1 MPHRLMLAAD
11 LIEDALP
18 ELPPDMHAE
27 LSAVATSLRRFG
39 SSALGQLPVHP
50 VPLRYNED
58 LARRLVQI
66 ARGLEPEQVYDSLRQ
81 RTT

>member
-18 ELPPDMHAE
+18 ELPADMHAE
-27 LSAVATSLRRFG
+27 LTAVATSLRRFG
-39 SSALGQLPVHP
+39 SDALDQLPAQP
-50 VPLRYNED
+50 TPLRYNED

-66 ARGLEPEQVYDSLRQ
+66 ARGLEPEPVYDSLRQ
-81 RTT
+81 RTS